1 MLFENKE
8 SYNTIPCSVWL
19 MPRSKARPHKGVD
32 HRPEKLKSI
41 CTESVVYQP
50 EYFSTGNSYYLNIY
64 WNQETGLALKA
75 KIKSDIRL

>member
-41 CTESVVYQP
+41 CTESIVYQP
-50 EYFSTGNSYYLNIY
+50 E
-64 WNQETGLALKA
+64 
-75 KIKSDIRL
+75 